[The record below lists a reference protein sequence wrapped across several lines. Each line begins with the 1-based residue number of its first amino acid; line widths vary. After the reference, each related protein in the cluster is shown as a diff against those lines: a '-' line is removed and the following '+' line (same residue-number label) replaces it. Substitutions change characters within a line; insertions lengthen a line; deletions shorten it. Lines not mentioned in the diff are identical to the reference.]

1 MAGNGQ
7 RSNPNSG
14 QNMAHRVIIKPPAEN
29 EIAEALEWYE
39 ESKEGLGLELL
50 EQINECLQ
58 RIANN
63 PKNFQKRYRE
73 IKIVF
78 TKRFPCGIHYT
89 FERDTIYVHA
99 VMHTK
104 QEPKK

>member
-1 MAGNGQ
+1 
-7 RSNPNSG
+7 
-14 QNMAHRVIIKPPAEN
+14 MAHRLIIKPAAEI

-50 EQINECLQ
+50 EQLDECLE

-63 PKNFQKRYRE
+63 PEHFQKRYRE

-78 TKRFPCGIHYT
+78 TKRFPYGIHYT
-89 FERDTIYVHA
+89 FESDTVYVHA
-99 VMHTK
+99 VMHMK
-104 QEPKK
+104 QQPRK